1 MKYLSED
8 HAPKNKQK
16 WSSVKGFIYME
27 IIMDGKDLKN
37 HSWMFHCRNNDDK
50 SVCTLEPICYVGLQD
65 TEKEVFQ
72 MMMMM
77 K

>member
-1 MKYLSED
+1 
-8 HAPKNKQK
+8 
-16 WSSVKGFIYME
+16 ME